1 VTTTTPTTIRGV
13 SLVTPLI
20 TRQGAPAPEVFEIV
34 LSTGGIDFRRT
45 ERPDA
50 RLTWDSV
57 SQWEIEEREGDVLLT
72 LQRGDAATPL
82 LIPDWSAADLAT
94 LLRHLTEQPAQARAA
109 ATPVWAKNPI
119 RAKKPAESNTG
130 DTGDPPGTRAPSRPA
145 RRLVSWKAVVAFVLL
160 GVLASA
166 VAIVLLQSAGII
178 NWSFL
183 GPTV

>member
-1 VTTTTPTTIRGV
+1 MTTTTPTTIRGV

-20 TRQGAPAPEVFEIV
+20 TRQGAPEPEVFEIV

-57 SQWEIEEREGDVLLT
+57 SQWEIEEREDDILLT
-72 LQRGDAATPL
+72 LQRGDATTPL
-82 LIPDWSAADLAT
+82 LIPDWSAADLAA
-94 LLRHLTEQPAQARAA
+94 LLRQLTEQPAQGRAA
-109 ATPVWAKNPI
+109 ATPVRAKNPI
-119 RAKKPAESNTG
+119 RAKRPVESNTG
-130 DTGDPPGTRAPSRPA
+130 DPPGARAPSRGA
-145 RRLVSWKAVVAFVLL
+145 RRLASWKAVVAFVLL

-178 NWSFL
+178 HWSFL